1 MGKKKVKKG
10 KGSSAVAT
18 HDYLAELTDAEK
30 QVVVQLQEKGNEL
43 VGEDAALS
51 SWFSIVT
58 ALRYARARNFDLD
71 AAYSM
76 LKETIEWRRETR
88 PDQLSRD
95 RDPVLESIHS
105 LYTMFPNGTDNQGH
119 PIMVVV
125 PGGVN
130 PHSPE
135 ERVRFLMFTLEEIS
149 ARLDGNTGVTR
160 LRWIIDFTHYGDR
173 GRSAGGVTVA
183 RNSLNILM
191 NHHPDR
197 LHSMH
202 LINTPWYFS
211 MLYTVLSPLMAQNT
225 KDKLVWFSGTDEQVK
240 EHLLEYVDE
249 PQLDEHFGGG
259 LPSPT

>member
-1 MGKKKVKKG
+1 MTKKKVKKS
-10 KGSSAVAT
+10 KPAAKPAPY
-18 HDYLAELTDAEK
+18 DYLKDLSDEEKAVVMELEA
-30 QVVVQLQEKGNEL
+30 KGKEL
-43 VGEDAALS
+43 VEGDEPLTA
-51 SWFSIVT
+51 WFSTVT
-58 ALRYARARNFDLD
+58 ALRYARARDFDLD

-76 LKETIEWRRETR
+76 LKETIEWRKETR

-95 RDPVLESIHS
+95 TDPVLQSIHS
-105 LYTMFPNGTDNQGH
+105 LYTMFPNGIDQHGH

-130 PHSPE
+130 PHNPE
-135 ERVRFLMFTLEEIS
+135 ERVRFLMYTMEEIT
-149 ARLDGNTGVTR
+149 ARLDGDTGVTR

-173 GRSAGGVTVA
+173 GRSAGGITVA

-225 KDKLVWFSGTDEQVK
+225 KDKLIWYSGTDEQVK
-240 EHLLEYVDE
+240 EHLLEYIDE

-259 LPSPT
+259 MPSPK